1 MAPLENLA
9 VPQGSTVLV
18 TGANGLLGS
27 HIADQ
32 FLEYGYKVRGTVRDT
47 ERDAWLQAL
56 FDKKH
61 GEGKFEL
68 FKVADL
74 AAEGAFDDA
83 VKGTSIV
90 AHTASIMSF
99 SGDPNAVVPQATAFA
114 QNALKSAYKEVS
126 VKRFVLTSSSS
137 AAYVPR
143 ADVPGVEVTEDSW
156 NDFAVKAAWA
166 DPPYTS
172 ERGGVVYAASKT
184 EAERAVWKYHQENRD
199 KRPDLIV
206 NTVLPNFNFSKP
218 LDPANPR
225 YPSSSA
231 LPIALWNG
239 QVTPF
244 IKNIVPRTYFNCI
257 INKRVAANQF
267 EEYYI
272 NTQDTGRLHV
282 AAAIFDH
289 VKDQRIFGFAG
300 RFSWDEVLDIL
311 RKAAPNKE
319 LPDNFSAGSDPNEIK
334 PRDKAEQL
342 LRDLGRPGW
351 VSLEETI
358 LENISIVKDA

>member
-27 HIADQ
+27 NIADQ

-47 ERDAWLQAL
+47 ERDAWLQTL
-56 FDKKH
+56 FDKKY

-68 FKVADL
+68 VKVADL
-74 AAEGAFDDA
+74 ETETAFDDV

-99 SGDPNAVVPQATAFA
+99 SGDPNAVIPQAVAFA
-114 QNALKSAYKEVS
+114 QNALKSAYKEAS
-126 VKRFVLTSSSS
+126 VKRFVFTSSS
-137 AAYVPR
+137 AATYSAR
-143 ADVPGVEVTEDSW
+143 QGVPGVDITEDSW
-156 NDFAVKAAWA
+156 NESAVKAAWA
-166 DPPYTS
+166 DPPYTPD
-172 ERGGVVYAASKT
+172 RGGVVYAASKT
-184 EAERAVWKYHQENRD
+184 EAERAVWKYHNENRD
-199 KRPDLIV
+199 KRPDLVV
-206 NTVLPNFNFSKP
+206 NTVLPNFNFSKT
-218 LDPANPR
+218 LDPASPK

-231 LPIALWNG
+231 LPVALWKG
-239 QVTPF
+239 QATPF
-244 IKNIVPRTYFNCI
+244 HRTIVPQYF
-257 INKRVAANQF
+257 
-267 EEYYI
+267 I

-289 VKDQRIFGFAG
+289 VKEQRIFGFAG
-300 RFSWDEVLDIL
+300 RFSWDEILDIL
-311 RKAAPNKE
+311 RKAGPNKE

-358 LENISIVKDA
+358 LDNISDVKDA